1 MEKLIMKNIII
12 FISKDAYKTH
22 SALSSRANI
31 IVHADAGRANGYK
44 EMGNGNKCSL
54 VTIKAHTFYKL
65 GETLLKWKIVE
76 TVCCA
81 HHIITATQHRIAS
94 NKYSIVILLCI

>member
-22 SALSSRANI
+22 SALSSRATI

-54 VTIKAHTFYKL
+54 VTINAHTFINWVK
-65 GETLLKWKIVE
+65 TLLKWKMRE
-76 TVCCA
+76 YL
-81 HHIITATQHRIAS
+81 HRI
-94 NKYSIVILLCI
+94 SIAKM